1 MRPTPPGR
9 RSPGR
14 RPGRY
19 IRGISGPTP
28 AGPDYSA
35 AWVLGSPPELTRF
48 LVRIL
53 LCPLFAFLVL
63 FLPSDRRSGA
73 FPNNEPNPTKL
84 ARPVAN
90 FRPGFPAWVCGDLG
104 FYLNCLAAFIFLA
117 NSISRGPAAF
127 TIYYSANFAKVLKP
141 AEGLYRWLYRWGTP

>member
-14 RPGRY
+14 RPGRK
-19 IRGISGPTP
+19 INIPEISGPTRP
-28 AGPDYSA
+28 GPDYST
-35 AWVLGSPPELTRF
+35 AWLLGSPLSSWGFRF
-48 LVRIL
+48 ES
-53 LCPLFAFLVL
+53 CNPPPFLVL